1 MFLIV
6 VIIDTDTFSQ
16 PYNYD
21 WFFAISLICM
31 LSFFVVVR
39 VVSNYFKNKLK

>member
-21 WFFAISLICM
+21 RFFTVTLLCM
-31 LSFFVVVR
+31 ASFFVVVR